1 MKDATDA
8 KSGTMLPRRRSRRY
22 RRPSPVVGADD
33 AFEESQTPTT
43 RPPRAESMSRSPGIG
58 QPDSPATPATRRT
71 AISKMR
77 KHELV
82 EELNERGM
90 ETGGVVKELRDRLRA
105 AREAGA

>member
-1 MKDATDA
+1 MGRCFPDADLAGTDA
-8 KSGTMLPRRRSRRY
+8 IARRGCGRCLRGI
-22 RRPSPVVGADD
+22 PDADD
-33 AFEESQTPTT
+33 QAAAGRVHEQE
-43 RPPRAESMSRSPGIG
+43 PGIIG